1 MLEKP
6 RLSVSLGLVGSTPL
20 PLWGKV
26 RADLIIKWGFIAFT
40 CFDTPPV
47 LPLDRRER
55 EHNTGNNP
63 VSVICV
69 VCGKF
74 TDV

>member
-1 MLEKP
+1 M
-6 RLSVSLGLVGSTPL
+6 
-20 PLWGKV
+20 
-26 RADLIIKWGFIAFT
+26 IIKWGFIAFT

-69 VCGKF
+69 LCGKF